1 MLIVFLEQLQ
11 ICISFSQRTYCKWE
25 KNISRT
31 KLMQAELAD
40 IFICVV
46 ASYHTQ
52 EMSYCN
58 WWLHQA
64 YKLIFSIAG
73 NIMWPVATIILN
85 KLTDSLASTIYHG

>member
-40 IFICVV
+40 IYLRGCIIPYTRNVLLQLEAPPGF
-46 ASYHTQ
+46 
-52 EMSYCN
+52 E
-58 WWLHQA
+58 A
-64 YKLIFSIAG
+64 YKLISSTAS
-73 NIMWPVATIILN
+73 NILRQ
-85 KLTDSLASTIYHG
+85 LLQSS